1 MLTLLYAAL
10 LTLIGIFLAI
20 RSTQQRVAKEPHVVL
35 GTGDNFKL
43 LQTSRALSNLVEYSL
58 FFIILLFLLETIAQI
73 PTLAIGILGDVFI
86 LARIFHAYGI
96 TRPTAISNFRLIGFV
111 LTILVLITQ
120 SIWAIYISINWLTQN
135 NWGFY

>member
-96 TRPTAISNFRLIGFV
+96 TRPKAISNFRLIGFV

-120 SIWAIYISINWLTQN
+120 SIWAIYISINWLAQN

>member
-43 LQTSRALSNLVEYSL
+43 LQASRALSNLVEYSL

-120 SIWAIYISINWLTQN
+120 SIWAIYISINWLAQN